1 MTRVMAIADTGQ
13 VMAQLTSTLAAI
25 AGVQI
30 VRHAHPDGRV
40 APLVAAHE
48 PQVVLIGCSTNGQA
62 PALRCMQEILAAAP
76 GTRVVVLSADPRAS
90 WLAKALQAGATAVIP
105 GDVDPAALGLVLR
118 DVMAVDTS
126 VAALA
131 A

>member
-1 MTRVMAIADTGQ
+1 MTRVMVIADSGQ
-13 VMAQLTSTLAAI
+13 AMAQLTSTLAAI

-48 PQVVLIGCSTNGQA
+48 PQVVLIGSTNGQG
-62 PALRCMQEILAAAP
+62 PALRCMTEIHAAAP

-90 WLAKALQAGATAVIP
+90 WLAQALQAGAAAVIP
-105 GDVDPAALGLVLR
+105 GDVDPATLGLVLR
-118 DVMAVDTS
+118 DVMADDTS